1 MQDNNDAK
9 KALIDIRNM
18 INGVGEQTTQ
28 ALEKIQKAIEAL
40 VSDATQKHS
49 HYQRAYL
56 KHGLQEVMLSG
67 NVSPAIT
74 KPLLPVLKSA
84 IKKLD
89 GTLDATYQAQA
100 KAAKVAKPAKPK
112 PDPKNSTT
120 HRIKRV

>member
-1 MQDNNDAK
+1 MQGNKDTQ
-9 KALIDIRNM
+9 KALNDIRNM

-28 ALEKIQKAIEAL
+28 ALEKIQKAIEGL
-40 VSDATQKHS
+40 VDHATQQHN

-67 NVSPAIT
+67 QVSPAIT

-89 GTLDATYQAQA
+89 GALDATYQAQA
-100 KAAKVAKPAKPK
+100 KVAKVAKPVKAKA
-112 PDPKNSTT
+112 DAKNSTT
-120 HRIKRV
+120 PRIK